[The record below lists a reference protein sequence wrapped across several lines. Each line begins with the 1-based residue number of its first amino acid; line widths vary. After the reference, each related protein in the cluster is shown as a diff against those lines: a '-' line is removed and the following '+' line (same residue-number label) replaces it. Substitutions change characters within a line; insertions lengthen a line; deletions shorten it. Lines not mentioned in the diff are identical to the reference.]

1 MFAGSVQDFDGS
13 FKPEGFIGNIQDS
26 SIWSLACVIGE
37 GRCGVAW
44 RTLWLALMT
53 ATGSTV
59 LGLAF
64 ALVATRTGFPFK
76 KGLRLLTILPIIT
89 PPFVVG
95 LALTLLLAAQA

>member
-1 MFAGSVQDFDGS
+1 
-13 FKPEGFIGNIQDS
+13 
-26 SIWSLACVIGE
+26 SLNCVIGE

-44 RTLWLALMT
+44 RTFFLAIMS
-53 ATGSTV
+53 ATGSTL

-64 ALVATRTGFPFK
+64 ALVATRTGFRFK

-95 LALTLLLAAQA
+95 LALTLLFDRAGLVTVGLSDMFGIEPSRWLYG